1 MGTNAL
7 RQAIGNAS
15 VKTAITAFDKIQKP
29 SHHLF

>member
-1 MGTNAL
+1 V
-7 RQAIGNAS
+7 IGNAS